1 MQAKITGKTP
11 KVPQIPQ
18 VTFTIQTGMI
28 VQVLSLMAVAG
39 TQLLHVVPEEYRQIL
54 TTMIALLQAVVGLA
68 SHYSNPDGTPA
79 ADPWNG
85 GPPVKVVADGESES
99 DSASASPA
107 SMSPPPVPA
116 PSIPPRPVNPPHPPQ
131 DFVD

>member
-79 ADPWNG
+79 ADPWTG
-85 GPPVKVVADGESES
+85 GPPVKVVAAGESES
-99 DSASASPA
+99 TPA

-116 PSIPPRPVNPPHPPQ
+116 PPVNPPHPPQ
-131 DFVD
+131 DFAD